1 MPGPMPHGVLF
12 VEGLDDEHAIK
23 QLLARHNIHIHDD
36 DCPLRVQCKGSDT
49 GVIDAISVAIKA
61 SGKHA
66 VGFVVDTDAFDPPS
80 PKFPKGRRLSRTDR
94 WSAIRN
100 RLASV
105 EVALPSPPQAIDS
118 ELPPHGFIARSP
130 RFQRDVG
137 VWLMPDNRADYG
149 KIEDL
154 LTTLIP
160 AGDELFKLAQKS
172 TTEALAFSA
181 KRSPGNQAIQSQD
194 ERKGQLHS
202 WLAWQEE
209 PGMSY
214 GHALRRKYFD
224 HDSDVAKAFVAWFK
238 KLYRLP

>member
-1 MPGPMPHGVLF
+1 MPSLMPHGALF

-36 DCPLRVQCKGSDT
+36 ECPLRVHCKGSDT
-49 GVIDAISVAIKA
+49 GVIDAVSVAIKA
-61 SGKHA
+61 SGKHP
-66 VGFVVDTDAFDPPS
+66 VGFVVDTDAFEPPS
-80 PKFPKGRRLSRTDR
+80 SQFPKGRRLSRTDR
-94 WSAIRN
+94 WSAIRA

-105 EVALPSPPQAIDS
+105 EVVLPTPQQPIDS
-118 ELPPHGFIARSP
+118 ELPSGGFISRSL
-130 RFQRDVG
+130 RFERDVG

-154 LTTLIP
+154 LSTLVP
-160 AGDELFKLAQKS
+160 KGDALFELAKRA
-172 TTEALAFSA
+172 TTEALGISTT
-181 KRSPGNQAIQSQD
+181 RPSENPAIQTKN

-214 GHALRRKYFD
+214 GHALRRKYFE
-224 HDSDVAKAFVAWFK
+224 HNSSVATAFVAWFK
-238 KLYRLP
+238 RLYGLP